1 MLNGCK
7 KSLSQQKI
15 QSHGILAAINN
26 LENNFDS
33 LKTQYL
39 TYESQLTSQLSTQ
52 SELLNNYD
60 QTMITLQS
68 IPLHNYLATRLLPTT
83 TANPISQSTTTTTA
97 ATTTNV
103 RGSAMDGGVS
113 GLTGSDATGMGI
125 GYLPSNTSGKETSFG
140 LRRSVSIDRKEEAM
154 VMMTTNMTTN
164 MNNMNVKEVHSPS
177 PIVSTVS
184 SLDPTRDHSRSN
196 SETTRPL

>member
-52 SELLNNYD
+52 SELLSNYD
-60 QTMITLQS
+60 QTMNTLQS

-83 TANPISQSTTTTTA
+83 TANPISQSTTATA
-97 ATTTNV
+97 AATTNV
-103 RGSAMDGGVS
+103 RGSAMDGGV
-113 GLTGSDATGMGI
+113 GLAGSDATGMGI
-125 GYLPSNTSGKETSFG
+125 GFLPSNTSGKEASFG

-154 VMMTTNMTTN
+154 NMM
-164 MNNMNVKEVHSPS
+164 KEVPVPSPS